1 MKPRMKSVNGAPA
14 QPSLRGRPF
23 GIEIQHLLAFLA
35 IYEERQVTLA
45 ARRLGRSQSAL
56 SHSLS
61 RLRELLRDE
70 LFVLRGG
77 EMWPT
82 QVAQQLHPTI
92 QTAVG
97 LIDSLHEARRLFDP
111 LRDSFDLRIGMTDY
125 AEKVFSP
132 RLWMALERRAPG
144 VRLTVRAIDRYAAEG
159 MLLGDAVDMAIV
171 GNPVL
176 ADASVQCDELLADP
190 YVVAFSRHAHGDAM
204 DLRTYLA
211 APHLRVAVGL
221 GEYSAVD
228 AVLKAAGH
236 RRDIRCIVPSFLR
249 VPAMLEGSALV
260 ATLAQG
266 VFSDLDGSARNAISL
281 LPPPFEIDPVRIVLL
296 SPGAARASSAQRWMR
311 DLVLGLGG
319 PESR

>member
-1 MKPRMKSVNGAPA
+1 MKPMNGAPA
-14 QPSLRGRPF
+14 SHRHSLRGRPF
-23 GIEIQHLLAFLA
+23 GVEIQHLLAFLA

-45 ARRLGRSQSAL
+45 AQRLGRSQSAL

-92 QTAVG
+92 QSAVA
-97 LIDSLHEARRLFDP
+97 LIDSLHEERRLFDP
-111 LRDSFDLRIGMTDY
+111 LHDSFELRIGMTDY
-125 AEKVFSP
+125 AERVFSP

-176 ADASVQCDELLADP
+176 ADAALQCDELLADP
-190 YVVAFSRHAHGDAM
+190 YVVAFSRRAHGAGM
-204 DLRTYLA
+204 GLPAYLA
-211 APHLRVAVGL
+211 APHLRVAVGQ

-249 VPAMLEGSALV
+249 VPAMLEGSGLV
-260 ATLAQG
+260 ATLARG
-266 VFSDLDGSARNAISL
+266 VFSDLEGAAGGAIVL
-281 LPPPFEIDPVRIVLL
+281 QPPPFEIDPVRIVLL
-296 SPGAARASSAQRWMR
+296 SPGPDRVSSAQRWLR
-311 DLVLGLGG
+311 DLILGLLSA
-319 PESR
+319 PR